1 MTKKPDQKELR
12 KHFIET
18 LYHTLD
24 GVVSPTPYLEI
35 SEGEKVDVKFL
46 NGKGRLPTP
55 NTTEVT
61 VLDMNLASLFFD
73 DFHILYEGVTG
84 TGKTYTSD
92 ALFDAVFGPD
102 GHYTLRLSGG
112 VLGSSALEPFV
123 TTTLENGVPKT
134 RIDHTKCSKYGGLFV
149 DEINR
154 GDSQE
159 VFQVV
164 DGKIHV
170 NGDTGFL
177 RVPIPGTNRY
187 KSLAIIAAMNPADA
201 QHSSALE
208 LDLAGENRF
217 LKFRFP
223 NGVAEAG
230 SSQLDKRGSRDLH
243 DQFWTEFAKRTGR
256 KDGWRENY
264 PIVTDPEQVANTLDG
279 QTKEFI
285 DISLGY
291 VGADPKETNERNADI
306 MKQGGVS
313 PSFSIRDDN
322 NYKKILEAQGKLK
335 HGFVRRDLKKI
346 SDLSRLIGF
355 IKGVKNGTYDAQ
367 VNLNDVAAS
376 IGVIL
381 ESKSITGTPHGNL
394 ITLVN
399 NARGAYTE
407 MRKQQNIPEGYGIRQ
422 AIWQAALHA
431 GSENGFD
438 AYTNTLQKAIA
449 ELNASN
455 TAKTTHAQTTIRSRI
470 LSDLV
475 VLDHF
480 SRSYENEVKSALGEK
495 GEGAFKAFTDLYERN
510 KTKGSIYEHRLDS
523 IVR

>member
-1 MTKKPDQKELR
+1 MTTKTDHKELR
-12 KHFIET
+12 KNFIET

-35 SEGEKVDVKFL
+35 SEGEKVDVRFL

-55 NTTEVT
+55 NTTEVN
-61 VLDMNLASLFFD
+61 VLDISLASLFFD
-73 DFHILYEGVTG
+73 DFHVLYEGGTG
-84 TGKTYTSD
+84 TGKTYMSD
-92 ALFDAVFGPD
+92 ALFDTVFGSD

-123 TTTLENGVPKT
+123 TTTLEHGIPKT
-134 RIDHTKCSKYGGLFV
+134 RIDHTKCSKYGALFI

-164 DGKIHV
+164 DGKVHI
-170 NGDTGFL
+170 NEDTGFL
-177 RVPIPGTNRY
+177 RIPIPGTDRY

-208 LDLAGENRF
+208 LDIAGENRF

-230 SSQLDKRGSRDLH
+230 SSQLEKKASGDLH
-243 DQFWTEFAKRTGR
+243 GQFWTEFGKRTDR
-256 KDGWRENY
+256 KGGWRENY
-264 PIVTDPEQVANTLDG
+264 PIVTDPEQMNNTLDG

-291 VGADPKETNERNADI
+291 VGTDPKETYDRNVEI
-306 MKQGGVS
+306 MKQGGVA
-313 PSFSIRDDN
+313 PNFSIRDDN

-346 SDLSRLIGF
+346 SDLSRLLGF
-355 IKGVKNGTYDAQ
+355 IKGVKNGSYDAQ

-381 ESKSITGTPHGNL
+381 ESKTVTGTPHGDL

-399 NARGAYTE
+399 DARGAYSE
-407 MRKQQNIPEGYGIRQ
+407 MRQQHNTPQGCGVRQ
-422 AIWQAALHA
+422 AMFQAAMYV

-438 AYTNTLQKAIA
+438 AYLNTLQKAMA
-449 ELNASN
+449 ELNAANKARS
-455 TAKTTHAQTTIRSRI
+455 TYAQTTIISRI

-480 SRSYENEVKSALGEK
+480 SRAYESDVKSALNEK
-495 GEGAFKAFTDLYERN
+495 GEDIFRAFFDIYKKNKA
-510 KTKGSIYEHRLDS
+510 KGSIYEHRLDS
-523 IVR
+523 MV

>member
-1 MTKKPDQKELR
+1 MKKTPNPKELR
-12 KHFIET
+12 KHFVET
-18 LYHTLD
+18 LYRTLD
-24 GVVSPTPYLEI
+24 GVISPTPYLEI
-35 SEGEKVDVKFL
+35 TEGANVDVRFL
-46 NGKGRLPTP
+46 NGKGRLPAP
-55 NTTEVT
+55 NSTEVT

-92 ALFDAVFGPD
+92 ALFDTVFGPD

-123 TTTLENGVPKT
+123 TTTLENGIPKT
-134 RIDHTKCSKYGGLFV
+134 RIDHAKCSKYGALFI

-159 VFQVV
+159 VLQVV
-164 DGKIHV
+164 DGKVHV

-177 RVPIPGTNRY
+177 RIPIPGTDRY

-208 LDLAGENRF
+208 LDIAGENRF

-230 SSQLDKRGSRDLH
+230 SGQLEKRVTDSH
-243 DQFWTEFAKRTGR
+243 DQFWTEFIKRTGM
-256 KDGWRENY
+256 KGGWRENY
-264 PIVTDPEQVANTLDG
+264 PLVTDPEQVSNVLDG

-291 VGADPKETNERNADI
+291 VGADPKETYERNAEL
-306 MKQGGVS
+306 MKQGGVDPKFRHS
-313 PSFSIRDDN
+313 NDN
-322 NYKKILEAQGKLK
+322 HYKKILEIQGTLK

-346 SDLSRLIGF
+346 SDLSRLLGF

-376 IGVIL
+376 IGIVL
-381 ESKSITGTPHGNL
+381 ESKSVTGTPHGNL
-394 ITLVN
+394 MTLVN
-399 NARGAYTE
+399 DARGAYAQ
-407 MRKQQNIPEGYGIRQ
+407 MRQQHNIPEGYGMRQ

-431 GSENGFD
+431 GNEHGFD
-438 AYTNTLQKAIA
+438 AYINTINNAVAQ
-449 ELNASN
+449 LNTQA
-455 TAKTTHAQTTIRSRI
+455 TTHAQTALKSRI

-475 VLDHF
+475 VLGYF
-480 SRSYENEVKSALGEK
+480 SQAYKDEITSALTEK
-495 GEGAFKAFTDLYERN
+495 DNIFRAFAEIYKRN
-510 KTKGSIYEHRLDS
+510 KSRGSVYEHRLDS
-523 IVR
+523 MVG